1 MMDEYS
7 SSAQPELPGYRL
19 HRLEVYNWGTF
30 DSTQGQV
37 HIVEPRGNTTLLV
50 GRNGSG
56 KSTLVDSLLTLI
68 VPNQIRNYNVAAG
81 AGKRERDEKT
91 YIKGACGRQSREGD
105 EDGARAAT
113 VKFLRPQSSHY
124 SALLAV
130 FKNASTDAVFS
141 VAQVL
146 HVSADGS
153 ADKVFCFRA
162 SEASIVNDLSGITS
176 MERLREQM
184 QKRGFV
190 ATKSYTE
197 YQSRLQKALHFKS
210 KAIDIFNQTVAVK
223 DIESLNGFIRQHM
236 LEQKPWREKIDA
248 LLQHFTLLNEAHKK
262 LVDVRKQYRLLGPVE
277 EHGHSYRAMEQ
288 LHLAVSQR
296 NEALEAFFRSQTI
309 HLLEPKLSSHREELK
324 RAEDR
329 FKQLT
334 TDLKTAEEAIR
345 QLKNAIEQA
354 GGERLKQ
361 IPFLIANQRIQ
372 ADTKRAAATNFQDA
386 LKQAGLH
393 LVIGEAKQFES
404 VRAEL
409 KTVTAKS
416 ETDLNR
422 LDDEVTELGVKQHS
436 ERAQYKADELEFEAL
451 KNRRTNLPESHVY
464 LRSRLCEDLRLSP
477 NDLPFGAELMAVKQE
492 ESEWEASIELVLRGL
507 GLSLLVPTVL
517 YRQVSDYI
525 NQTRIRDET
534 GQGLRLVYLHV
545 RDEKRSPQVSSPHQD
560 SMIRKLHF
568 REGHRLLPWLKAELN
583 ERFDYRC
590 CANMDD
596 FRQVHGL
603 AMTRERHF
611 KTGPVKHEKNDRSQ
625 AVSRRNF
632 VLGWDN
638 AEKRQALQA
647 ELQRLGNEISKR
659 ERFINEKRQ
668 LMEEA
673 RKRGHASES
682 ALKVTAFTDIDFAP
696 HEDEIV
702 ELEREKRSLE
712 DNNDVIQGL
721 KKRLAEAQAN
731 QEATDRDRNVALT
744 QSNDLAKEV
753 SGAERL
759 LKNANEKL
767 RELEAEGR
775 LQAMAL
781 VFSDIE
787 AEINDALTAENVFD
801 HENSLRRIYSHAL
814 SQHEKEIAP
823 LRNALTNA
831 MSAFVSEFKEMKHGL
846 LPTPDYLD
854 GFLKLRESIRREGLP
869 EQEQRFKERLNE
881 KVTHEIGLLNG
892 ALLTEQADIISKIDI
907 LNESLRELEYRHGT
921 WIRLEARQL
930 RDTEI
935 HDFQRDIKECLSG
948 SFEGTLEAD
957 EARYLRIEKLIIKLR
972 DEPRWTEK
980 VTDVRRWFDFIARE
994 IEDET
999 GLERES
1005 YSDSGGKSGGE
1016 KAKLAFT
1023 ILVAAIAY
1031 QYDIDPRQPVSDRFH
1046 FVVVDEMFS
1055 KVDDQYSEHA
1065 LELFKKFGLQLLI
1078 VAPLDAKARITEPY
1092 VGCYLHVLKDD
1103 RSNLSEVF
1111 SMSAEEFREL
1121 ATSQP
1126 ESNP

>member
-1 MMDEYS
+1 MDEYS
-7 SSAQPELPGYRL
+7 SIAQHEPPGYRL
-19 HRLEVYNWGTF
+19 HRLEVFNWGTF
-30 DSTQGQV
+30 DSTKGQV

-91 YIKGACGRQSREGD
+91 YIKGACGRQTREDD
-105 EDGARAAT
+105 EEGNRAAA

-130 FKNASTDAVFS
+130 FKNASTGAVFS

-162 SEASIVNDLSGITS
+162 SEASIVSDLSGITS

-197 YQSRLQKALHFKS
+197 YQSRLQKTLHFKS

-248 LLQHFTLLNEAHKK
+248 LLQHFNLLSDAHKK
-262 LVDVRKQYRLLGPVE
+262 LVDVRNQYRLLGPVKE
-277 EHGHSYRAMEQ
+277 RGQSYRAMEQ
-288 LHLAVSQR
+288 NHKSVSQR
-296 NEALEAFFRSQTI
+296 QEALDAFFRSQTVE
-309 HLLEPKLSSHREELK
+309 LLAPKLVSHREELK
-324 RAEDR
+324 RTNDR
-329 FKQLT
+329 FDRLT
-334 TDLKTAEEAIR
+334 TDLSTADEAIR
-345 QLKNAIEQA
+345 KLTNAIEQE
-354 GGERLKQ
+354 GGERLKE
-361 IPFLIANQRIQ
+361 IPLLIANQHLQ
-372 ADTKRAAATNFQDA
+372 ANAKRVAATNYLAA
-386 LKQAGLH
+386 LKQAGLQH
-393 LVIGEAKQFES
+393 LISDAKDFEAARGELRAVKERTGIDLERLDGEATK
-404 VRAEL
+404 
-409 KTVTAKS
+409 
-416 ETDLNR
+416 
-422 LDDEVTELGVKQHS
+422 LGIKQHVDS
-436 ERAQYKADELEFEAL
+436 TQYKADEEELEAL
-451 KNRRTNLPESHVY
+451 RNRRTNLPESHVY
-464 LRSRLCEDLRLSP
+464 LRQRLCEDLRLSVV
-477 NDLPFGAELMAVKQE
+477 DLPFAAELMAVKQE
-492 ESEWEASIELVLRGL
+492 ESEWESSIELVLRGL
-507 GLSLLVPTVL
+507 GLSLLVPTGL

-525 NQTRIRDET
+525 NRTQIKDAN
-534 GQGLRLVYLHV
+534 GQGQRLVYLHV
-545 RDEKRSPQVSSPHQD
+545 KDEKRSTQHTSPHQD
-560 SMIRKLHF
+560 SMLRKLNF
-568 REGHRLLPWLKAELN
+568 REGHHLLPWLRAELN

-590 CANMDD
+590 CNTMDE
-596 FRQVHGL
+596 FRQTHGL

-611 KTGPVKHEKNDRSQ
+611 KTGQIKHEKNDRSQ
-625 AVSRRNF
+625 AASRRNF

-638 AEKRQALQA
+638 AEKRRALQN
-647 ELQRLGNEISKR
+647 ELQHLGQEIAKR
-659 ERFINEKRQ
+659 ESMIEEKRR
-668 LMEEA
+668 MIAEV
-673 RKRGHASES
+673 RKRGEGAEN
-682 ALKVTAFTDIDFAP
+682 ALNFAAFGEIDFAP
-696 HEDEIV
+696 HETEIS

-712 DNNDVIQGL
+712 DNNDAVQEL
-721 KKRLAEAQAN
+721 KRRLAEAKARK
-731 QEATDRDRNVALT
+731 EAKDRERNETLKESNNLEKQIQDAETLLT
-744 QSNDLAKEV
+744 KARTTLR
-753 SGAERL
+753 RL
-759 LKNANEKL
+759 ET
-767 RELEAEGR
+767 EGR

-787 AEINDALTAENVFD
+787 AEISDMLTAENLFE
-801 HENSLRRIYSHAL
+801 HEFSMRRNYADAI
-814 SQHEKEIAP
+814 SQHEREIAP
-823 LRNALTNA
+823 LRNALTTA
-831 MSAFVSEFKEMKHGL
+831 MSAFVSAFKDAAHELM
-846 LPTPDYLD
+846 PTPDYLES
-854 GFLKLRESIRREGLP
+854 FLSLRDSIEREGLP
-869 EQEQRFKERLNE
+869 DKEQRFKERLNE
-881 KVTHEIGLLNG
+881 KVTHEIGILNG
-892 ALLTEQADIISKIDI
+892 ALQTEQGDIISKIDV

-921 WIRLEARQL
+921 WIVLEARQM

-935 HDFQRDIKECLSG
+935 HEFQRDIKECLSG

-957 EARYLRIEKLIIKLR
+957 EARFLRIEKLIARLR

-980 VTDVRRWFDFIARE
+980 VTDVRRWFDFVARE
-994 IEDET
+994 IDSET
-999 GLERES
+999 GAERES

-1103 RSNLSEVF
+1103 RTNLSEVF
-1111 SMSAEEFREL
+1111 SMSAEEFSEL
-1121 ATSQP
+1121 ATSTP
-1126 ESNP
+1126 EG

>member
-1 MMDEYS
+1 MDEYS
-7 SSAQPELPGYRL
+7 SSPQHEPPGYRL
-19 HRLEVYNWGTF
+19 HRLEVFNWGTF
-30 DSTQGQV
+30 DSTNGQV
-37 HIVEPRGNTTLLV
+37 HIVEPRGSTTLLV

-91 YIKGACGRQSREGD
+91 YIKGACGRQTREGD
-105 EDGARAAT
+105 EDGARSAA

-130 FKNASTDAVFS
+130 FKNASTGTVFS

-146 HVSADGS
+146 HVNAEGS

-162 SEASIVNDLSGITS
+162 GDASIVSDLSGITS

-248 LLQHFTLLNEAHKK
+248 LLQHFTLLSEAHGK
-262 LVDVRKQYRLLGPVE
+262 LVEVRNQHRLLGPVQE
-277 EHGHSYRAMEQ
+277 RGQSYRAMEQ
-288 LHLAVSQR
+288 NHRLVSQQHD
-296 NEALEAFFRSQTI
+296 ALDAFFRSQTI
-309 HLLEPKLSSHREELK
+309 ELLEPKLASHREEWE
-324 RAEDR
+324 RAKVR
-329 FKQLT
+329 FGKLT
-334 TDLKTAEEAIR
+334 GDLKTADESIR

-361 IPFLIANQRIQ
+361 IPLLIDNQRIQ
-372 ADTKRAAATNFQDA
+372 ATTKRAAASNYSAA
-386 LKQAGLH
+386 LNQAGLRQ
-393 LVIGEAKQFES
+393 LVSDAEQFES
-404 VRAEL
+404 VRDEL
-409 KTVTAKS
+409 RAAK
-416 ETDLNR
+416 DR
-422 LDDEVTELGVKQHS
+422 ALDDLKRLEDEATELGVRQHGD
-436 ERAQYKADELEFEAL
+436 RTRYKTDEVELEAL

-464 LRSRLCEDLRLSP
+464 LRHRLCEDLRLSP
-477 NDLPFGAELMAVKQE
+477 GDLPFAAELMAVKQE

-507 GLSLLVPTVL
+507 GLSLLVPTGL

-525 NQTRIRDET
+525 NRTQIKDAN
-534 GQGLRLVYLHV
+534 GQGQRLVYLHV
-545 RDEKRSPQVSSPHQD
+545 KDEKRSLQLASPHQD
-560 SMIRKLHF
+560 SMLRKLHF

-590 CANMDD
+590 CATMDD
-596 FRQVHGL
+596 FRQAHGL

-611 KTGPVKHEKNDRSQ
+611 KTGQIKHEKNDRAQ
-625 AVSRRNF
+625 AASRRNF

-638 AEKRQALQA
+638 AEKRQALQS
-647 ELQRLGNEISKR
+647 ELQRLAKEIVMR
-659 ERFINEKRQ
+659 EGLITERRRMI
-668 LMEEA
+668 EEA
-673 RKRGHASES
+673 RRRGEGAES
-682 ALKVTAFTDIDFAP
+682 ALKCTAFDDINFEP
-696 HEDEIV
+696 HEVEIR
-702 ELEREKRSLE
+702 ELDKEKRSLE
-712 DNNDVIQGL
+712 DDNDVVQGL
-721 KKRLAEAQAN
+721 KRRLTEAEATK
-731 QEATDRDRNVALT
+731 EATDRDRNETLKT
-744 QSNDLAKEV
+744 SNDLEKQIQ
-753 SGAERL
+753 GAEAL
-759 LKNANEKL
+759 LKKARKTLEQ
-767 RELEAEGR
+767 LEAEGR

-787 AEINDALTAENVFD
+787 AELDETLSAENIFD
-801 HENSLRRIYSHAL
+801 HENSLRRTYADAL

-823 LRNALTNA
+823 LRNALTTA
-831 MSAFVSEFKEMKHGL
+831 MSSFVSEFKDMRHELM
-846 LPTPDYLD
+846 PTPDYLD
-854 GFLKLRESIRREGLP
+854 SFLALRDSIEREGLP
-869 EQEQRFKERLNE
+869 QQEQRFKERLNE
-881 KVTHEIGLLNG
+881 KVTHEIGILNG
-892 ALLTEQADIISKIDI
+892 ALQSEQGDIVSKIDI
-907 LNESLRELEYRHGT
+907 LNESLRELEYRRGT
-921 WIRLEARQL
+921 WIRLEARQM
-930 RDTEI
+930 RDVEI
-935 HDFQRDIKECLSG
+935 HEFQRDIKECLSG

-957 EARYLRIEKLIIKLR
+957 EARYLRIAKLIARLR

-980 VTDVRRWFDFIARE
+980 VTDVRRWFDFVARE
-994 IEDET
+994 IDAET
-999 GLERES
+999 GAERES

-1031 QYDIDPRQPVSDRFH
+1031 QYDIDPKQPVSDRFH

-1103 RSNLSEVF
+1103 RTNLSEVF
-1111 SMSAEEFREL
+1111 SMTAEEFREL
-1121 ATSQP
+1121 ATSAP
-1126 ESNP
+1126 EA

>member
-1 MMDEYS
+1 MDEYS
-7 SSAQPELPGYRL
+7 SSPPHEPPGYRL
-19 HRLEVYNWGTF
+19 HRLEVFNWGTF
-30 DSTQGQV
+30 DSTDGQV
-37 HIVEPRGNTTLLV
+37 HIVEPRGSTTLLV

-91 YIKGACGRQSREGD
+91 YIKGACGRQTREGD
-105 EDGARAAT
+105 DEGVRGAA

-130 FKNASTDAVFS
+130 FKNASTGAVFS

-146 HVSADGS
+146 HVNAEGS
-153 ADKVFCFRA
+153 SDKVFCFRA
-162 SEASIVNDLSGITS
+162 GEASIVGDLSGITS

-248 LLQHFTLLNEAHKK
+248 LLQHFTLLSEAHGK
-262 LVDVRKQYRLLGPVE
+262 LVEVRNQHRLLGPVKE
-277 EHGHSYRAMEQ
+277 RGQSYRAMEQ
-288 LHLAVSQR
+288 NHRSVSQR
-296 NEALEAFFRSQTI
+296 HDALDAFFRSQTVE
-309 HLLEPKLSSHREELK
+309 LLEPRLVSHREEFG
-324 RAEDR
+324 RAKER
-329 FKQLT
+329 FDQLT
-334 TDLKTAEEAIR
+334 GDLKTAEESVR

-361 IPFLIANQRIQ
+361 IPLLIENQRLQ
-372 ADTKRAAATNFQDA
+372 ANNKRTAATNYSA
-386 LKQAGLH
+386 TLNRAGLH
-393 LVIGEAKQFES
+393 RLISDASQFEATR
-404 VRAEL
+404 VELRAVKDRAGVDL
-409 KTVTAKS
+409 K
-416 ETDLNR
+416 R
-422 LDDEVTELGVKQHS
+422 LEDEATELGVKQHS
-436 ERAQYKADELEFEAL
+436 DRTQYKADEGELEAL

-464 LRSRLCEDLRLSP
+464 LRHRLCEDLRLSP
-477 NDLPFGAELMAVKQE
+477 NDLPFAAELMAVKQE
-492 ESEWEASIELVLRGL
+492 ESEWESSIELVLRGL
-507 GLSLLVPTVL
+507 GLSLLVPTGL

-525 NQTRIRDET
+525 NRTQIRDAT
-534 GQGLRLVYLHV
+534 GQGQRLVYLHV
-545 RDEKRSPQVSSPHQD
+545 KDEKRSPQLASPHQD
-560 SMIRKLHF
+560 SMLRKLHF

-590 CANMDD
+590 CSTMDE
-596 FRQVHGL
+596 FRQAHGL

-611 KTGPVKHEKNDRSQ
+611 RTGQIRHEKNDRSQ

-638 AEKRQALQA
+638 AEKRQALQG
-647 ELQRLGNEISKR
+647 ELLRLGQEIDKR
-659 ERFINEKRQ
+659 ERLIGDKRR
-668 LMEEA
+668 MIDEA
-673 RKRGHASES
+673 RNRCEASEA
-682 ALKVTAFTDIDFAP
+682 ALRFSSFADIDFVP
-696 HEDEIV
+696 HEEEITK
-702 ELEREKRSLE
+702 LEQEKRSLE
-712 DNNDVIQGL
+712 DKNDVVQGL
-721 KKRLAEAQAN
+721 KRRLVEAEARK
-731 QEATDRDRNVALT
+731 EATDRDRNEALT
-744 QSNDLAKEV
+744 ASKDLEKQIQ
-753 SGAERL
+753 GAETL
-759 LKNANEKL
+759 LRTARRKL
-767 RELEAEGR
+767 DQLETEGR

-781 VFSDIE
+781 VFADIE
-787 AEINDALTAENVFD
+787 AELGDTLTADTLFD
-801 HENSLRRIYSHAL
+801 HENSLRRIYGDAIA
-814 SQHEKEIAP
+814 QHENEIAP
-823 LRNALTNA
+823 LRNALITA
-831 MSAFVSEFKEMKHGL
+831 MSAFVSEFKDMKHEL
-846 LPTPDYLD
+846 MPTPDYLD
-854 GFLKLRESIRREGLP
+854 SYLALRESIEREGLP
-869 EQEQRFKERLNE
+869 QQEQRFKERLNE

-892 ALLTEQADIISKIDI
+892 ALQSEQGDIVSKIDI
-907 LNESLRELEYRHGT
+907 LNESLRELEYRRGT
-921 WIRLEARQL
+921 WISLEARQM
-930 RDTEI
+930 RDVEI

-957 EARYLRIEKLIIKLR
+957 EARYLRIAKLIARLR

-980 VTDVRRWFDFIARE
+980 VTDVRRWFDFVARE
-994 IEDET
+994 IDADT
-999 GLERES
+999 GAERES

-1031 QYDIDPRQPVSDRFH
+1031 QYDIDPRQPISDRFH

-1103 RSNLSEVF
+1103 RTNLSEVF

-1121 ATSQP
+1121 ATSAP
-1126 ESNP
+1126 EADP